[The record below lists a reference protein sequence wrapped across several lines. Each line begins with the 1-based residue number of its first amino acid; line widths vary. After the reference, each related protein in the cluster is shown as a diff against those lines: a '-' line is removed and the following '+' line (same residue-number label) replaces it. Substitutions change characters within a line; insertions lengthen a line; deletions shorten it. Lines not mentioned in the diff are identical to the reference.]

1 MNVNTRQLQA
11 FLAVARLQSVTRAA
25 EQIHLSQAGLSLMLR
40 EMESQIGVRLFDRTT
55 RSVTLTEAGRQLIPS
70 AERMLREWGEVSARL
85 DKLSLDVAHTLTV
98 VATPLVC
105 SSVMPMVLGALQ
117 RVHPDIKVV
126 VRDMERG
133 HIEAPVLAGEA
144 DMALGI
150 LLKAASGVRRQRL
163 LSLPLVCVSPREW
176 PAGRKPR
183 GLQRLRVAWSDLV
196 HVPLIGLSATNPI
209 QQVIDLRL
217 REIGR
222 ANEARATFNNL
233 HSVVAMVEAGYGAAV
248 MPAFVQGACSRYAV
262 NVSVMTG
269 PEVPLDFHA
278 ITRKG
283 AEVTAAAH
291 AFLEAF
297 TTQLRQYPQLE
308 TRGDPP

>member
-1 MNVNTRQLQA
+1 MNVSTRQLQA

-25 EQIHLSQAGLSLMLR
+25 EQIHLSQAGLSLLLR
-40 EMESQIGVRLFDRTT
+40 EMESQLGVRLFDRTT
-55 RSVTLTEAGRQLIPS
+55 RSVTLTEAGRQLVPS
-70 AERMLREWGEVSARL
+70 AERMLRDWADISGRL
-85 DKLSLDVAHTLTV
+85 DKLSVDAAHSISVA
-98 VATPLVC
+98 ATPLVC
-105 SSVMPMVLGALQ
+105 SSVMPVVLKSLQ
-117 RVHPDIKVV
+117 QSHPDIGVV
-126 VRDMERG
+126 VCDVERS
-133 HIEAPVLAGEA
+133 HIEALVLSGEA

-150 LLKAASGVRRQRL
+150 LFKAASGIRRQRL

-176 PAGRKPR
+176 GAGIKPR
-183 GLQRLRVAWSDLV
+183 RLPRSRVSWADLAE
-196 HVPLIGLSATNPI
+196 VPLIGLPVGNPI

-269 PEVPLDFHA
+269 PEVPLDFYA

-283 AEVTAAAH
+283 AEVTDAAR
-291 AFLEAF
+291 AFLAVF
-297 TTQLRQYPQLE
+297 TDQLRQYPQL
-308 TRGDPP
+308 DH

>member
-1 MNVNTRQLQA
+1 MNVSTRQLQA
-11 FLAVARLQSVTRAA
+11 FLAVARLQSITRAA
-25 EQIHLSQAGLSLMLR
+25 EQIHLSQAGLSLLLR
-40 EMESQIGVRLFDRTT
+40 EMESQLGVRLFDRTT
-55 RSVTLTEAGRQLIPS
+55 RSVTLTEGGRQLLPA
-70 AERMLREWGEVSARL
+70 AERMLREWAEVSGRI
-85 DKLSLDVAHTLTV
+85 DKLSVDVARTLTV
-98 VATPLVC
+98 AATPLVC
-105 SSVMPMVLGALQ
+105 SSVMPVVLRTLQ
-117 RVHPDIKVV
+117 RTHPHITVV
-126 VRDMERG
+126 ARDVERS
-133 HIEAPVLAGEA
+133 HIEALVLSGEA

-150 LLKAASGVRRQRL
+150 LFKAGSGIRRQRL

-176 PAGRKPR
+176 PANGNGRPR
-183 GLQRLRVAWSDLV
+183 RLQRSHVSWPDLAD
-196 HVPLIGLSATNPI
+196 VPLIGLPTGNPI

-269 PEVPLDFHA
+269 PEVPLDFYA

-283 AEVTAAAH
+283 AEATDAAR
-291 AFLEAF
+291 AFLSAF
-297 TTQLRQYPQLE
+297 TAQLREYPQLE
-308 TRGDPP
+308 T